1 MNLTVLM
8 FFVVLKINMSNLVYL
23 FLCHD
28 KSANMQLYVFLH
40 RALGLS
46 IKPAHLSSTAS
57 LQHNT
62 GPRHTIDAILG
73 LGSRTS
79 PTAHL
84 QDNSARNENE
94 SSGELTIIVYEIKI
108 VRYKTVRKNN
118 LDKT

>member
-1 MNLTVLM
+1 MLISYQE
-8 FFVVLKINMSNLVYL
+8 KPKASRP
-23 FLCHD
+23 
-28 KSANMQLYVFLH
+28 

-94 SSGELTIIVYEIKI
+94 SSVFLVLLGAWKFI
-108 VRYKTVRKNN
+108 
-118 LDKT
+118 